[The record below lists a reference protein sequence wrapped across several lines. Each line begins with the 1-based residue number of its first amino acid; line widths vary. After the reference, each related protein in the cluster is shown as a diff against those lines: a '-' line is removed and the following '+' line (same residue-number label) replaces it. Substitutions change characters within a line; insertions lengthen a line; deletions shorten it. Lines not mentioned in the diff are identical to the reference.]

1 MSFLK
6 NNLFLSA
13 TALVIT
19 LLVVNA
25 TVQTTVEGWFYRF
38 IELFIIFGISF
49 GILKLVSL
57 VPVPASK

>member
-1 MSFLK
+1 
-6 NNLFLSA
+6 LSA